1 MKYPVEEYS
10 KKIDGDDYSINIY
23 GFYDKEWNSWRYSW
37 SVQTVG
43 SYMAS
48 GGYVDDNSVAY
59 STKESAL
66 EIKNSYRKSLE
77 GGETVAKSL
86 AEHSNNELWF
96 DWTEYLDV
104 LWWPKVDTTFDQKK
118 LKKLG

>member
-48 GGYVDDNSVAY
+48 GGYMDDNSVAY

-66 EIKNSYRKSLE
+66 ESVIRMVV
-77 GGETVAKSL
+77 GQ
-86 AEHSNNELWF
+86 
-96 DWTEYLDV
+96 
-104 LWWPKVDTTFDQKK
+104 DTQKK
-118 LKKLG
+118 RDMIMEILLEIK